1 MERRIVITGA
11 NGQLG
16 RAINQVLKNRTDITL
31 INTDMGEP
39 TAYCPIILD
48 ITNQVAVMNL
58 VQDLKPELIINCAAH
73 TAVDLCETDQ
83 DRAYRINAL
92 GPKNLAIAADA
103 MDVKLVHI
111 STDYVFDG
119 EAESPYM
126 EEAQTNPQSVYGATK
141 LAGEEFVR
149 TLCSKYY
156 IIRTAWLYGDGK
168 NFIKT
173 MLNLTKKNQV
183 IRVVNDQYGSPTSA
197 MELARAIDVIMDS
210 DQYGIYHA
218 TCEGVTTW
226 YEFAVEIFYQAGIDV
241 EVEPVTTEEYKTAA
255 KRPQYSVLENRKL
268 KELGYN
274 MLSWQEALR
283 EYVNTLDL
291 EQYNSLVTIQ
301 SKEDDDQNL

>member
-16 RAINQVLKNRTDITL
+16 HAVNQVLKNRTDITI

-48 ITNQVAVMNL
+48 ITNPVAVMNL
-58 VQDLKPELIINCAAH
+58 VQDLKPEIIINCAAH

-83 DRAYRINAL
+83 ERAYRINAL
-92 GPKNLAIAADA
+92 GPKNLATAADA
-103 MDVKLVHI
+103 LDVTLVHI

-119 EAESPYM
+119 NAENPYT
-126 EEAQTNPQSVYGATK
+126 EDARTNPQSVYGTTK
-141 LAGEEFVR
+141 LAGEDFVK

-173 MLNLTKKNQV
+173 MLNLAEKNPE
-183 IRVVNDQYGSPTSA
+183 IKVVNDQFGSPTSA
-197 MELARAIDVIMDS
+197 LELARAIEVIMDS
-210 DQYGIYHA
+210 EQYGIYHA

-226 YEFAVEIFYQAGIDV
+226 YEFAVEIFNQAGEDV
-241 EVEPVTTEEYKTAA
+241 IVNPISSEEFKAAA
-255 KRPQYSVLENRKL
+255 KRPQYSVLENKRL

-274 MLSWQEALR
+274 MLPWQEALK
-283 EYVNTLDL
+283 EYMNELKVSIT
-291 EQYNSLVTIQ
+291 
-301 SKEDDDQNL
+301 

>member
-16 RAINQVLKNRTDITL
+16 HAVNQVLKNRTDITI

-48 ITNQVAVMNL
+48 ITNPVAVMNL
-58 VQDLKPELIINCAAH
+58 VQDLKPEIIINCAAH

-83 DRAYRINAL
+83 ERAYRINAL
-92 GPKNLAIAADA
+92 GPKNLATAADA
-103 MDVKLVHI
+103 LDVTLVHI

-119 EAESPYM
+119 NAENPYA
-126 EEAQTNPQSVYGATK
+126 EDAVTNPQSVYGTTK
-141 LAGEEFVR
+141 LAGEDFVK

-156 IIRTAWLYGDGK
+156 IIRTAWLYGNGK

-173 MLNLTKKNQV
+173 MLNLAEKNPE
-183 IRVVNDQYGSPTSA
+183 IKVVNDQFGSPTSA
-197 MELARAIDVIMDS
+197 LELARAIEVIMDS
-210 DQYGIYHA
+210 EQYGIYHA

-226 YEFAVEIFYQAGIDV
+226 YEFAVEIFNQSGEDV
-241 EVEPVTTEEYKTAA
+241 IVKPISSEEFKAAA
-255 KRPQYSVLENRKL
+255 KRPQYSVLENKRL

-274 MLSWQEALR
+274 MMPWQEALR
-283 EYVNTLDL
+283 EYMNELKVSIT
-291 EQYNSLVTIQ
+291 
-301 SKEDDDQNL
+301 